1 MNLLTKILS
10 VLGAVFDW
18 LTLRSNTRRN
28 QRREDD
34 KYRNE
39 VVDELRRTNDL
50 MIEHI
55 AKLSKEVVESRQ
67 EIVKLH
73 SENMQLKESVR
84 LFTEQN
90 QQLSSQVKL
99 LTEQNAVLI
108 AEFEKKKTR
117 RKAVKK

>member
-10 VLGAVFDW
+10 VLGAVLDW
-18 LTLRSNTRRN
+18 LTLRGNTRRN
-28 QRREDD
+28 QRREDE

-55 AKLSKEVVESRQ
+55 AKLSKDVVESRQ

-73 SENMQLKESVR
+73 SENMQLKESVK

-90 QQLSSQVKL
+90 KQLSEQVRL
-99 LTEQNAVLI
+99 LTEQNAILI
-108 AEFEKKKTR
+108 EDINRRRSR
-117 RKAVKK
+117 RKA